1 MPDRT
6 QAHAKDSWDASSPG
20 K

>member
-6 QAHAKDSWDASSPG
+6 QAHAKDSWDASRSG

>member
-6 QAHAKDSWDASSPG
+6 QAHAKDSLDASRSG